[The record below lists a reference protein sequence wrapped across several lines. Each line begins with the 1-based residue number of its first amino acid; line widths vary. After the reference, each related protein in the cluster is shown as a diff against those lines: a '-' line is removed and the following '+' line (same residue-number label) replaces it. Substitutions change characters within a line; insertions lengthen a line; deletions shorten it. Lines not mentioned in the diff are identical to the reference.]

1 MQNVT
6 DRSRHER
13 IVNIIFIALLGILNV
28 IWVVATVTSGV
39 TSHDQQFMR
48 FLHDGD
54 QSKIYVIFICGTL
67 IFRTVSAMLFGYALW
82 VMYKSMR
89 LYYRN
94 SGTSKG
100 ANPASFYSHMLVMV
114 LYLVGRTC
122 STYAYGKAAWDNDL
136 PEVLW
141 LVSNCI
147 A

>member
-1 MQNVT
+1 
-6 DRSRHER
+6 
-13 IVNIIFIALLGILNV
+13 
-28 IWVVATVTSGV
+28 
-39 TSHDQQFMR
+39 MR
-48 FLHDGD
+48 FLHDGK

-67 IFRTVSAMLFGYALW
+67 VFRTVSAVLFGYALW

-122 STYAYGKAAWDNDL
+122 STYAYGKAAWENDL

-147 A
+147 AWAAYMTCYLLILYICFRMHRDYTLIRRKQIDKMKEKQEIAA

>member
-1 MQNVT
+1 
-6 DRSRHER
+6 
-13 IVNIIFIALLGILNV
+13 
-28 IWVVATVTSGV
+28 
-39 TSHDQQFMR
+39 
-48 FLHDGD
+48 
-54 QSKIYVIFICGTL
+54 
-67 IFRTVSAMLFGYALW
+67 
-82 VMYKSMR
+82 MR

-122 STYAYGKAAWDNDL
+122 STYAYGKAAWENDL

-147 A
+147 AWAAYMTCYLLILYICFRMHRDYTLIRRKQIDKMKEKQEIAA